1 LNHHGNKV
9 PSPAAFAP
17 ADDLVVGIIISA
29 NSAKILFQ
37 RRKETWF
44 FVFGKCETS
53 NKTPIVVEETAVPS
67 KNATFLVLFFYPF
80 VKLLD
85 KYIIFS

>member
-29 NSAKILFQ
+29 NSAKTSCS
-37 RRKETWF
+37 KEEKKLGF
-44 FVFGKCETS
+44 FVFGCETS
-53 NKTPIVVEETAVPS
+53 NKTPI
-67 KNATFLVLFFYPF
+67 
-80 VKLLD
+80 
-85 KYIIFS
+85 